1 MIRAVMDSSHW
12 ELPNAYRSDVGNVRW
27 NRLGHPDAPP
37 VVLLHGTPFS
47 SYVWRGVARAL
58 ARRHCVYVW
67 DMPGYGV
74 SEKFESQDVSLA
86 AEASVFVELLG
97 TWGLTDPIVIAHD
110 SGGAIALGAHLLDG
124 VPYRKLAL
132 VDAVSLPPWGSD
144 FSALV
149 GEYADVFAR
158 LPPAAH
164 EALLREY
171 VGSASS
177 PGLHPATLDALAA
190 PWVAAGQA
198 AFYRQLAARR
208 GDRSYTDA
216 MQDRYPRISIQVS
229 VIWGEDDTWVP
240 VERGRELASR
250 IPGAQL
256 RVIPGAGHLVHEDQP
271 AELTAALFEFLGE
284 GVRPG
289 LRPSPPSA

>member
-1 MIRAVMDSSHW
+1 MDW
-12 ELPNAYRSDVGNVRW
+12 ELPNTYGSASGQVRW
-27 NRLGHPDAPP
+27 NRLGAPDAPP
-37 VVLLHGTPFS
+37 VVLLHGIPFS

-58 ARRHCVYVW
+58 ARGHGVYVW
-67 DMPGYGV
+67 DMPGYGA
-74 SEKFESQDVSLA
+74 SEKFEGQDVSLA
-86 AEASVFVELLG
+86 AEASVFVELLRM
-97 TWGLTDPIVIAHD
+97 WELTDPIVIAHD

-124 VPYRKLAL
+124 MRYRKLAL

-149 GEYADVFAR
+149 GEHADVFAR

-177 PGLHPATLDALAA
+177 PGLHPASLEALVA
-190 PWVAAGQA
+190 PWVADWQA

-216 MQDRYPRISIQVS
+216 MQDRYPRIDIPVI

-250 IPGAQL
+250 IPGAEL
-256 RVIPGAGHLVHEDQP
+256 RVIPDAGHLVHEDQP
-271 AELTAALFEFLGE
+271 AELTAALLEFLGL
-284 GVRPG
+284 RPG
-289 LRPSPPSA
+289 EPPSPPSA

>member
-1 MIRAVMDSSHW
+1 MSW
-12 ELPNAYRSDVGNVRW
+12 ELPHTHRSASGQVRW
-27 NRLGHPDAPP
+27 NRLGPPDAPA

-58 ARRHCVYVW
+58 ARRHRVYVW
-67 DMPGYGV
+67 DMPGYGA
-74 SEKFESQDVSLA
+74 SEKFEGQDVSLA
-86 AEASVFVELLG
+86 AEASVFVELLRM
-97 TWGLTDPIVIAHD
+97 WELTDPIVIAHD

-124 VPYRKLAL
+124 VRYRKLAL

-149 GEYADVFAR
+149 GEHADVFVR

-177 PGLHPATLDALAA
+177 PGLHPATLEALVA
-190 PWVAAGQA
+190 PWVADGQA

-216 MQDRYPRISIQVS
+216 MQDRYPRISIPVS

-284 GVRPG
+284 GVRPAG
-289 LRPSPPSA
+289 RPSPPSA